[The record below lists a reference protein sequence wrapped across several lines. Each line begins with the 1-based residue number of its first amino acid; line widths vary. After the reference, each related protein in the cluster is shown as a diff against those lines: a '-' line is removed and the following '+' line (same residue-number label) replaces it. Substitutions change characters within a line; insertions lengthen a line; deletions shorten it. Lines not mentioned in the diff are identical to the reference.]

1 MGGITIKTSVQSF
14 YDFEQSKYK
23 LFLHAG
29 KSGIRNT
36 VSWIYLAEDIQ
47 NMNFLKGGEL
57 VITTGLF
64 ITGGTALFDFI
75 QALSMRNC
83 SCVIINTGKY
93 LQRSDITPEI
103 IEYCDNNNLPLFTM
117 PWEIHLIDIMQ
128 DYCRIL
134 LLDSQCEDSLSAAFQ
149 SALYQSTIPE
159 NILRTLNQSGFLTA
173 TNYRIIVIRNLTNT
187 TLVTSPLNHC
197 DLKYHLFYFENLQ
210 ILFYQADEEV
220 LPLSE
225 LIRTLSY
232 CDSIILGVSDIMNS
246 IMDISSCYKKARFS
260 LAVAELWK
268 RTHMVFDD
276 LGIFQLFFSTS
287 DPELLHRI
295 VQRNLGTLQ
304 QYDLEHDT
312 DYLNTLREYL
322 LSDGN
327 LVETA
332 NKLYTHRNTVVYRI
346 NKIKELLGSD
356 IHHSTNKF
364 DLLMAY
370 YVLEYFSIA

>member
-1 MGGITIKTSVQSF
+1 MGGICIKTSVQSF

-23 LFLHAG
+23 LFLLAG

-47 NMNFLKGGEL
+47 NMTFLKGGEL

-64 ITGGTALFDFI
+64 TTGGTVLFDFI
-75 QALSMRNC
+75 RALSMRSC

-93 LQRSDITPEI
+93 IQRSDITPEI
-103 IEYCDNNNLPLFTM
+103 IEYCDNNNLPLLTM
-117 PWEIHLIDIMQ
+117 PWEIHLVDIMQ

-149 SALYQSTIPE
+149 SALYQSSIPE
-159 NILRTLNQSGFLTA
+159 NILRTLNQSGFLTNA
-173 TNYRIIVIRNLTNT
+173 SYRIIVIRNLTNT
-187 TLVTSPLNHC
+187 TLITSPINHY

-210 ILFYQADEEV
+210 ILFYQVDDEI
-220 LPLSE
+220 LALGD

-246 IMDISSCYKKARFS
+246 IIEISSCYKKARFS

-276 LGIFQLFFSTS
+276 LGIFQLFFSTT
-287 DPELLHRI
+287 DPDLLRRI

-346 NKIKELLGSD
+346 NKIKELIGSD
-356 IHHSTNKF
+356 INHSTTKF
-364 DLLMAY
+364 DLLMAF